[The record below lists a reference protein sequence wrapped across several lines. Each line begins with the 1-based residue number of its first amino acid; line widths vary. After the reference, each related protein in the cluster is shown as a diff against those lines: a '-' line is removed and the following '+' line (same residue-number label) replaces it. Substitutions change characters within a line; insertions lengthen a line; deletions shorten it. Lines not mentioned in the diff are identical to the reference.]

1 MLNSIKTWFYF
12 VEYTGDIKPNA
23 IYSLMF
29 GAIAGICGQTSS
41 YPLDI
46 VRRRMQT
53 SGMAINNNDIYSSVR
68 QTLVKIYKE
77 EGIVRGFYKGL
88 SMNWVKG
95 PIAVGIS
102 FSTYDRIKHFLQQL
116 SHEQS
121 QIQWE

>member
-1 MLNSIKTWFYF
+1 
-12 VEYTGDIKPNA
+12 
-23 IYSLMF
+23 MF

-53 SGMAINNNDIYSSVR
+53 SGMAINNNDVYTSVR

-102 FSTYDRIKHFLQQL
+102 FSTYDRIKHHLQQF

-121 QIQWE
+121 QIQ

>member
-1 MLNSIKTWFYF
+1 
-12 VEYTGDIKPNA
+12 
-23 IYSLMF
+23 MF

-53 SGMAINNNDIYSSVR
+53 SGMAINNNDVYTSVR
-68 QTLVKIYKE
+68 QTLVKIYNE

-121 QIQWE
+121 QIQ

>member
-1 MLNSIKTWFYF
+1 
-12 VEYTGDIKPNA
+12 
-23 IYSLMF
+23 MF

-53 SGMAINNNDIYSSVR
+53 SGMAINNNDVYTSVR

-95 PIAVGIS
+95 PIAVGI
-102 FSTYDRIKHFLQQL
+102 TPKTVA
-116 SHEQS
+116 E
-121 QIQWE
+121 

>member
-1 MLNSIKTWFYF
+1 M
-12 VEYTGDIKPNA
+12 TGETKQNA

-29 GAIAGICGQTSS
+29 GACAGICGQTSS

-53 SGMAINNNDIYSSVR
+53 SGVGNCDRYETIR
-68 QTLVKIYKE
+68 QTLRKVYTE

-95 PIAVGIS
+95 PLAVGIS
-102 FSTYDRIKHFLQQL
+102 FSSYDTIKHFL
-116 SHEQS
+116 SS
-121 QIQWE
+121 INYGS